1 MLTQAHIA
9 LLQLRRQRHCK
20 GLVSLPTPIIVLGV
34 VLLCHVDG
42 IKSFNVGAWDLFLIR
57 VELPQHCWTALYGPA
72 ALFFLVLV
80 ESEILAV

>member
-1 MLTQAHIA
+1 MRRRSQDLVLSITRRQHKGT
-9 LLQLRRQRHCK
+9 LQLEQRAAD
-20 GLVSLPTPIIVLGV
+20 VLGV